1 MRLRHWRKRL
11 NERAKVICRES
22 WELSLQLLPAL
33 PFPVAR
39 KLLPGQENGSSSFRA
54 NLLYRRSGIW
64 LP

>member
-11 NERAKVICRES
+11 NERAKVIFRES

-33 PFPVAR
+33 PFPVAHL
-39 KLLPGQENGSSSFRA
+39 LLPAQENGSSAFRA